1 MAFVINKGIVL
12 DPACSASMLC
22 EFQRFKNVGYGP
34 VDTEKSLSAKK
45 KRYTEKSQ
53 PPNGTRT
60 NQCRLVG

>member
-45 KRYTEKSQ
+45 KKDIQRSHNHLMVQEQIS
-53 PPNGTRT
+53 
-60 NQCRLVG
+60 VA